1 MNLYTRRFA
10 ALLIAGWL
18 VFTPWA
24 QADEIESYGE
34 TTGRKALSGLT
45 NITTSWL
52 EFPKNIINY
61 NNQSNFAFGF
71 GFGSILGIMNT
82 VGRIVIGVSDLVL
95 APLPTQPVVYPLYVW
110 QDFETDTSYGPIFR
124 LCTPSDNPCIHEY
137 R

>member
-1 MNLYTRRFA
+1 MKLNTRRFA

-18 VFTPWA
+18 AFSPWA
-24 QADEIESYGE
+24 KAGEVETYGE
-34 TTGRKALSGLT
+34 TTGRKALSGFA
-45 NITTSWL
+45 NIGTAFL
-52 EFPKNIINY
+52 ELPKNVINFS
-61 NNQSNFAFGF
+61 NQSNFAFGF
-71 GFGSILGIMNT
+71 GFGAIQGIFNT
-82 VGRIVIGVSDLVL
+82 VGRVVIGVSDLVL